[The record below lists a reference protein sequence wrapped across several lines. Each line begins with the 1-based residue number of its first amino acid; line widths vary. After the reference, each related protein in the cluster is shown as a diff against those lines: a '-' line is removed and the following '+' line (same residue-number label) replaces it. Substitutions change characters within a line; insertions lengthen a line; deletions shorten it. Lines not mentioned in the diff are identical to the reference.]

1 MTPNFQSKSK
11 VKTSIFTNQ
20 KPFLMAFTIT
30 ISENRVP
37 LKTNIWLKVF
47 IAFFLINW
55 INSFLGNTDT
65 ANWILENTLVFLFL
79 GFLIF
84 THKKFQFSDLSYLLI
99 CLYLCLHVYGSK
111 YTYAENPFGYWLKD
125 ALDLSRNH
133 YDRIVHF
140 SFGFLLAYPMRE
152 MFLKWLKFPSWVA
165 WTLPIEITLS
175 ISAFYELIEWAV
187 ADVFFKAQGD
197 AYLGTQGDIWDA
209 QKDIFLAFIGSII
222 ATTIVSIVKKVWNLN
237 EK

>member
-1 MTPNFQSKSK
+1 
-11 VKTSIFTNQ
+11 
-20 KPFLMAFTIT
+20 MAFTIA
-30 ISENRVP
+30 ISKYRTP
-37 LKTNIWLKVF
+37 LKKNIWLQIF
-47 IAFFLINW
+47 IVFFLVNW
-55 INSFLGNTDT
+55 ANSYIGNTDT

-79 GFLIF
+79 GFMTF
-84 THKKFQFSDLSYLLI
+84 NYKKFQFSDLSYLLI
-99 CLYLCLHVYGSK
+99 CVYLCLHVYGSK
-111 YTYAENPFGYWLKD
+111 YTYAENPFGYWLKE

-152 MFLKWLKFPSWVA
+152 MFLKWLKFPTWVA

-175 ISAFYELIEWAV
+175 ISGFYELIEWAV

-209 QKDIFLAFIGSII
+209 QKDIFLAFIGAIL
-222 ATTIVSIVKKVWNLN
+222 ATTIVSSIKKIRNIRDS
-237 EK
+237 E